1 MSKFQRM
8 KDELGINILS
18 RYESRPT
25 ICSTRMVG
33 NSPAALGQWAR
44 EPRPTITDTLRK
56 CEHALV
62 SCESSDETQEECIM
76 KEKQVT
82 LPVTGMHCTNC
93 SDTVAR
99 ELGKLD
105 GVATADVNYATER
118 ATVAFNPSV
127 LDESV
132 IIERI
137 KDIGYGVATG
147 EIELPITGMHC
158 VNCAAT
164 VEKTLNEMRPGVV
177 SATVNFATEK
187 AQVAYIPGQM
197 TPTDLIAAIKG
208 AGYGVVEADPD
219 QQLADV
225 EQAAREAEIDEQ
237 TRKFW
242 IGVAFSLPLF
252 IFSMARDFALLG
264 AWSHAL
270 WGYWLMFVL
279 ATPVQFYVG
288 WDYYTG
294 GFKALR
300 NGAANMDVL
309 VAMGSSAA
317 FFYSLPVT
325 VALTLGSTALG
336 NHVYFETAAVIITLI
351 KLGKL
356 LEVRAKDQTGAAIKK
371 LMGLQAKTARVVRND
386 AEVDIPIEQ
395 VVVGDVV
402 IVRPGERIPVDGVII
417 EGNSAVDESML
428 TGESIPVDKGKGDSV
443 IGATINKQGRLKFEA
458 HKVGAETALAQIIR
472 LVQEAQGSKA
482 PIQRLADRVA
492 SVFVPAVIAIA
503 AVTLLVWWFVVDAG
517 FTPSMI
523 RMVAVLVIACPCTLG
538 LATPTAIM
546 VGTSRGAEQGILFK
560 DSKALELAHSLKVII
575 LDKTGTIT
583 TGELSVTDV
592 VIAEGNTLSTII
604 KTLGNGIEEKQQ
616 EEAALLWLAAS
627 AERGSE
633 HPIGEAIVR
642 SAQARGLSP
651 VEPSQFEALAGHGVI
666 AQVEGHQIVLGNLK
680 MMSEGEVDL
689 NDLGTEA
696 AKLQAGAKSVIWVA
710 VDGKAAGLIA
720 VADTIKPGSKEAI
733 DQMHRLGLQVVMV
746 TGDNQATAE
755 SIGNALGIDRILA
768 EVLPGDKATEVQ
780 KLQRAMKGESQAIG
794 GVAMVGDGIN
804 DAPALA
810 QADVGI
816 AIGTGTDVAME
827 AADVTLISGDL
838 RSVPQAIALSKATM
852 RVIKQNLF
860 WAFFYNVLLIPVA
873 AGALHPFTFLPMML
887 RALHPVLAALA
898 MAFSSVTVVTNS
910 LRMKR

>member
-1 MSKFQRM
+1 M
-8 KDELGINILS
+8 
-18 RYESRPT
+18 T
-25 ICSTRMVG
+25 
-33 NSPAALGQWAR
+33 
-44 EPRPTITDTLRK
+44 
-56 CEHALV
+56 
-62 SCESSDETQEECIM
+62 
-76 KEKQVT
+76 EKQVI
-82 LPVTGMHCTNC
+82 LPLTGMHCTNC
-93 SDTVAR
+93 SDTIAR
-99 ELGKLD
+99 DLRKLD
-105 GVATADVNYATER
+105 GVAEANVNYATEK
-118 ATVAFNPSV
+118 AAVTFNPSV
-127 LDESV
+127 LDEGV

-137 KDIGYGVATG
+137 KDIGYGVAIG
-147 EIELPITGMHC
+147 EIEFPITGMHC
-158 VNCAAT
+158 VNCAVS
-164 VEKTLNEMRPGVV
+164 VEKALNGLQPGVV
-177 SATVNFATEK
+177 SASVNFATETAK
-187 AQVAYIPGQM
+187 IAYISGQVI
-197 TPTDLIAAIKG
+197 PADFIAAIEG
-208 AGYGVVEADPD
+208 AGYGVVEAESD
-219 QQLADV
+219 QLADA
-225 EQAAREAEIDEQ
+225 EQAAREAEIHDQ

-242 IGVAFSLPLF
+242 TGVVFSLPLF
-252 IFSMARDFALLG
+252 LFSMARDFALLG
-264 AWSHAL
+264 PWSDAL
-270 WGYWLMFVL
+270 WGNWLMFVL

-325 VALTLGSTALG
+325 IALTLGSTALG
-336 NHVYFETAAVIITLI
+336 NHVYFETSAVIITLI

-371 LMGLQAKTARVVRND
+371 LMGLQSKTARVVRNGEEID
-386 AEVDIPIEQ
+386 SPIEQ

-402 IVRPGERIPVDGVII
+402 IVRPGERIPADGIII

-428 TGESIPVDKGKGDSV
+428 TGESMPVDKGEGDSV
-443 IGATINKQGRLKFEA
+443 VGATINKQGRLKFEA

-492 SVFVPAVIAIA
+492 SVFVPVVIAIA
-503 AVTLLVWWFVVDAG
+503 ALTLLVWWFVVDAG
-517 FTPSMI
+517 FTSSMI

-546 VGTSRGAEQGILFK
+546 VGTGKGARQGILFK
-560 DSKALELAHSLKVII
+560 DSEALELAHSLKVVI

-583 TGELSVTDV
+583 TGEPSVTDV
-592 VIAEGNTLSTII
+592 VIAEDNAPSII
-604 KTLGNGIEEKQQ
+604 TKSLANGVEMEEMQKA
-616 EEAALLWLAAS
+616 EATMLWLAAS

-633 HPIGEAIVR
+633 HPIGAAIVR
-642 SAQARGLSP
+642 AARERGLSP

-666 AQVEGHQIVLGNLK
+666 AQVEGHKVTLGNLK
-680 MMSEGEVDL
+680 MMNEQGIDL
-689 NDLGTEA
+689 NGLETEA
-696 AKLQAGAKSVIWVA
+696 EKLQMHAKSAIWVA
-710 VDGKAAGLIA
+710 LDGKVSGLIA

-733 DQMHRLGLQVVMV
+733 AEMHRLGLQVVMV
-746 TGDNQATAE
+746 TGDNRATAE

-768 EVLPGDKATEVQ
+768 EVLPEDKAEEVK
-780 KLQRAMKGESQAIG
+780 KLQLEMNQESQVSG
-794 GVAMVGDGIN
+794 HVAMVGDGIN

-827 AADVTLISGDL
+827 AADVTLMRGDL

-852 RVIKQNLF
+852 RVIRQNLF

-873 AGALHPFTFLPMML
+873 AGVLHPFTFLPMTL
-887 RALHPVLAALA
+887 RALHPVLAAFA
-898 MAFSSVTVVTNS
+898 MAFSSVTVVGNS

>member
-1 MSKFQRM
+1 M
-8 KDELGINILS
+8 
-18 RYESRPT
+18 T
-25 ICSTRMVG
+25 
-33 NSPAALGQWAR
+33 
-44 EPRPTITDTLRK
+44 
-56 CEHALV
+56 
-62 SCESSDETQEECIM
+62 
-76 KEKQVT
+76 EKQVT
-82 LPVTGMHCTNC
+82 LPITGMHCTNC
-93 SDTVAR
+93 SETIAR
-99 ELGKLD
+99 DLRKLD
-105 GVATADVNYATER
+105 GVAAANVNYATEK

-147 EIELPITGMHC
+147 EIELPITGMNC

-164 VEKTLNEMRPGVV
+164 IEKTLNEMQPSVV

-187 AQVAYIPGQM
+187 AQIAYIPGQV

-225 EQAAREAEIDEQ
+225 EQAAREAEIHEQ

-252 IFSMARDFALLG
+252 LFSMARDFALLG
-264 AWSHAL
+264 TWSDAL
-270 WGYWLMFVL
+270 WGNWLMFAL

-294 GFKALR
+294 SFKALR

-336 NHVYFETAAVIITLI
+336 SHVYFETSAVIITLI

-356 LEVRAKDQTGAAIKK
+356 LEVRAKDRTGAAIKK
-371 LMGLQAKTARVVRND
+371 LMGLQAKTARVVRNGE
-386 AEVDIPIEQ
+386 EVDIPIEQ
-395 VVVGDVV
+395 VVVADLV

-417 EGNSAVDESML
+417 EGNSAIDESML
-428 TGESIPVDKGKGDSV
+428 TGESIPVDKGKGDPV

-503 AVTLLVWWFVVDAG
+503 MVTLLVWWFVLDAG

-583 TGELSVTDV
+583 TGEPSVTDV
-592 VIAEGNTLSTII
+592 VIAEGNTPSVIT
-604 KTLGNGIEEKQQ
+604 KALGNGAEMEERQK
-616 EEAALLWLAAS
+616 EEAAILWLAAS

-633 HPIGEAIVR
+633 HPIGEAVVR

-666 AQVEGHQIVLGNLK
+666 AQVEGHQVVLGNLK
-680 MMSEGEVDL
+680 MMNEHNIDL
-689 NDLGTEA
+689 NGLETEA
-696 AKLQAGAKSVIWVA
+696 EKLQAHPKSVIWVA
-710 VDGKAAGLIA
+710 IDGKATGLIA
-720 VADTIKPGSKEAI
+720 VADTIKPSSKEAI
-733 DQMHRLGLQVVMV
+733 AQMHRLGLQVVMV
-746 TGDNQATAE
+746 TGDNRATAE

-768 EVLPGDKATEVQ
+768 EILPEDKAAEVK
-780 KLQRAMKGESQAIG
+780 KLQLEMNQKSQAIG

-838 RSVPQAIALSKATM
+838 RSVPQAIALSKTTM
-852 RVIKQNLF
+852 RVIRQNLF

-873 AGALHPFTFLPMML
+873 AGVLHPFTFLPMML
-887 RALHPVLAALA
+887 RTLHPVLAALA

>member
-1 MSKFQRM
+1 M
-8 KDELGINILS
+8 
-18 RYESRPT
+18 T
-25 ICSTRMVG
+25 
-33 NSPAALGQWAR
+33 
-44 EPRPTITDTLRK
+44 
-56 CEHALV
+56 
-62 SCESSDETQEECIM
+62 
-76 KEKQVT
+76 EKQVT
-82 LPVTGMHCTNC
+82 LPITGMHCTNC

-99 ELGKLD
+99 ELRKLD
-105 GVATADVNYATER
+105 GVAAANVNYATEK

-127 LDESV
+127 LDESL

-147 EIELPITGMHC
+147 EIELPITGMNC
-158 VNCAAT
+158 VNCAAS
-164 VEKTLNEMRPGVV
+164 VEKALNEMRPSAV

-187 AQVAYIPGQM
+187 AQIAYIPGQV
-197 TPTDLIAAIKG
+197 TPADLIAAIKG

-225 EQAAREAEIDEQ
+225 EQAARKTEIHEQ

-242 IGVAFSLPLF
+242 IGIAFSLPLF
-252 IFSMARDFALLG
+252 LFSMARDFALLG
-264 AWSHAL
+264 TWSDAL
-270 WGYWLMFVL
+270 WGNWLMFAL

-336 NHVYFETAAVIITLI
+336 SHVYFETSAVIITLI

-371 LMGLQAKTARVVRND
+371 LMGLQAKTARLVRNG
-386 AEVDIPIEQ
+386 EEIDIPIEQ

-402 IVRPGERIPVDGVII
+402 IVRPGERIPVDGIII
-417 EGNSAVDESML
+417 EGNSAIDESMI
-428 TGESIPVDKGKGDSV
+428 TGESIPVDKGEGDPV

-472 LVQEAQGSKA
+472 LVQQAQGSKA

-503 AVTLLVWWFVVDAG
+503 TLTLLVWWFVVDVG

-583 TGELSVTDV
+583 TGEPSVTDV
-592 VIAEGNTLSTII
+592 VITEGDTLSVIT
-604 KTLGNGIEEKQQ
+604 KALGNGVEMEEGQQ

-633 HPIGEAIVR
+633 HPIGEAIVQ
-642 SAQARGLSP
+642 SAQARGLST
-651 VEPSQFEALAGHGVI
+651 VEPSRFEALAGHGVL
-666 AQVEGHQIVLGNLK
+666 AQVEGHQVVLGNLK
-680 MMSEGEVDL
+680 MMNEQNINL
-689 NDLGTEA
+689 NNLGIEA

-733 DQMHRLGLQVVMV
+733 DKMHRLGLQVVMV
-746 TGDNQATAE
+746 TGDNRATAE
-755 SIGNALGIDRILA
+755 SIGDALGIDRILA
-768 EVLPGDKATEVQ
+768 EVLPGAKAAEVEN
-780 KLQRAMKGESQAIG
+780 LQREMEGESQAIG
-794 GVAMVGDGIN
+794 GVGMVGDGIN

-873 AGALHPFTFLPMML
+873 AGVLQPFTFLPMIL

-898 MAFSSVTVVTNS
+898 MAFSSVTVVANS

>member
-1 MSKFQRM
+1 M
-8 KDELGINILS
+8 
-18 RYESRPT
+18 T
-25 ICSTRMVG
+25 
-33 NSPAALGQWAR
+33 
-44 EPRPTITDTLRK
+44 
-56 CEHALV
+56 
-62 SCESSDETQEECIM
+62 
-76 KEKQVT
+76 EKQVT
-82 LPVTGMHCTNC
+82 LPITGMHCTNC

-99 ELGKLD
+99 ELGKLE
-105 GVATADVNYATER
+105 GVAAANVNYATEK
-118 ATVAFNPSV
+118 ATVTFNPSV
-127 LDESV
+127 LSESI

-164 VEKTLNEMRPGVV
+164 VEKALNEMGPSVV

-187 AQVAYIPGQM
+187 AQIAYIPGQV

-225 EQAAREAEIDEQ
+225 EQAARKTEIHEQ

-242 IGVAFSLPLF
+242 IGIAFSLPLF
-252 IFSMARDFALLG
+252 LFSMARDFALLG
-264 AWSHAL
+264 TWSDAL
-270 WGYWLMFVL
+270 WGNWLMFAL

-336 NHVYFETAAVIITLI
+336 SHVYFETSAVIITLI

-371 LMGLQAKTARVVRND
+371 LMGLQAKTARVVRNG
-386 AEVDIPIEQ
+386 EEIDIPIEQ

-428 TGESIPVDKGKGDSV
+428 TGESIPVDKEEGDPI

-503 AVTLLVWWFVVDAG
+503 AVTLLVWWFVVDVG

-583 TGELSVTDV
+583 TGKPSVTDV
-592 VIAEGNTLSTII
+592 VSAEGDTLSVITEA
-604 KTLGNGIEEKQQ
+604 LGNGVELEEKQQ
-616 EEAALLWLAAS
+616 EEAALLWLAGS

-633 HPIGEAIVR
+633 HPIGDAIVGA
-642 SAQARGLSP
+642 AQARGLP
-651 VEPSQFEALAGHGVI
+651 LVEPSRFEALAGHGVL
-666 AQVEGHQIVLGNLK
+666 AQVEGHQVALGNLK
-680 MMSEGEVDL
+680 MMNEQNVDL
-689 NDLGTEA
+689 NGLRTEA
-696 AKLQAGAKSVIWVA
+696 EKLQAHPKSVIWVA
-710 VDGKAAGLIA
+710 IDGKAAGLIA

-733 DQMHRLGLQVVMV
+733 AQMHRLGLQVVMV

-755 SIGNALGIDRILA
+755 SIGNVLGIDRILA
-768 EVLPGDKATEVQ
+768 EILPEDKAAEVK
-780 KLQRAMKGESQAIG
+780 KLQQEMERRSEAIG
-794 GVAMVGDGIN
+794 CVAMVGDGIN

-827 AADVTLISGDL
+827 AADVTLIRGDL
-838 RSVPQAIALSKATM
+838 RSVPEAIALSKATM
-852 RVIKQNLF
+852 HVIKQNLF

-873 AGALHPFTFLPMML
+873 AGVLHPFTFLPMML

-898 MAFSSVTVVTNS
+898 MAFSSVTVVANS

>member
-1 MSKFQRM
+1 MRRRLKRH
-8 KDELGINILS
+8 L
-18 RYESRPT
+18 T
-25 ICSTRMVG
+25 
-33 NSPAALGQWAR
+33 
-44 EPRPTITDTLRK
+44 K
-56 CEHALV
+56 C
-62 SCESSDETQEECIM
+62 D
-76 KEKQVT
+76 
-82 LPVTGMHCTNC
+82 
-93 SDTVAR
+93 
-99 ELGKLD
+99 
-105 GVATADVNYATER
+105 
-118 ATVAFNPSV
+118 PS
-127 LDESV
+127 
-132 IIERI
+132 
-137 KDIGYGVATG
+137 
-147 EIELPITGMHC
+147 
-158 VNCAAT
+158 
-164 VEKTLNEMRPGVV
+164 VV
-177 SATVNFATEK
+177 SAVVNFATEK
-187 AQVAYIPGQM
+187 AKIAYIPGQV
-197 TPTDLIAAIKG
+197 TPTDLIAAIEG

-219 QQLADV
+219 QLADAG
-225 EQAAREAEIDEQ
+225 QATRETEIHDQ

-242 IGVAFSLPLF
+242 TGVAFSLPLF
-252 IFSMARDFALLG
+252 LFSMARDFALLG
-264 AWSHAL
+264 TWSDAL
-270 WGYWLMFVL
+270 WGNWLMFAL

-325 VALTLGSTALG
+325 VALTMGSTALG
-336 NHVYFETAAVIITLI
+336 SHAYFETSAVIITLI

-371 LMGLQAKTARVVRND
+371 LMGLRAKTARVVRNG
-386 AEVDIPIEQ
+386 EEIDIPIEQ
-395 VVVGDVV
+395 VVVGDAV
-402 IVRPGERIPVDGVII
+402 IVRPGERIPVDGIII

-428 TGESIPVDKGKGDSV
+428 TGESVPVDKGKGDAV

-458 HKVGAETALAQIIR
+458 SKVGAGTALAQIIR
-472 LVQEAQGSKA
+472 LVEEAQGSKA

-492 SVFVPAVIAIA
+492 GIFVPSVIAIA
-503 AVTLLVWWFVVDAG
+503 TFTLLVWWFVMDAG

-560 DSKALELAHSLKVII
+560 DSEALELAHSLKVVI

-583 TGELSVTDV
+583 TGEPSVTDV
-592 VIAEGNTLSTII
+592 VIAEGDAPSVII
-604 KTLGNGIEEKQQ
+604 KALGDRKEILDSQSGTGGRREERQK
-616 EEAALLWLAAS
+616 EEAAILWLAAS

-642 SAQARGLSP
+642 AAQARGLSLA
-651 VEPSQFEALAGHGVI
+651 EPSQFEALAGHGVI
-666 AQVEGHQIVLGNLK
+666 AQVEGYQVALGNLK
-680 MMSEGEVDL
+680 MMNEQHIDL
-689 NDLGTEA
+689 NSLEIETE
-696 AKLQAGAKSVIWVA
+696 KLQAHPKTVIWIA

-733 DQMHRLGLQVVMV
+733 AQMQRLGLHVVML
-746 TGDNQATAE
+746 TGDNRATAE

-768 EVLPGDKATEVQ
+768 EILPGDKAAEVK
-780 KLQRAMKGESQAIG
+780 KLQLEMKGESQAIG
-794 GVAMVGDGIN
+794 CVAMVGDGIN

-827 AADVTLISGDL
+827 AADVTLIRGDL

-852 RVIKQNLF
+852 RVIRQNLF

-873 AGALHPFTFLPMML
+873 AGVLHPLTFLPMML
-887 RALHPVLAALA
+887 RALHPVLAAFA
-898 MAFSSVTVVTNS
+898 MAFSSVTVVANS

>member
-1 MSKFQRM
+1 M
-8 KDELGINILS
+8 
-18 RYESRPT
+18 T
-25 ICSTRMVG
+25 
-33 NSPAALGQWAR
+33 
-44 EPRPTITDTLRK
+44 
-56 CEHALV
+56 
-62 SCESSDETQEECIM
+62 
-76 KEKQVT
+76 EKQVT
-82 LPVTGMHCTNC
+82 LPITGMHCTNC
-93 SDTVAR
+93 SDTIAR
-99 ELGKLD
+99 DLRKLD
-105 GVATADVNYATER
+105 GVAEANVNYATEK
-118 ATVAFNPSV
+118 AAVTFNPSV
-127 LDESV
+127 LDEGV

-137 KDIGYGVATG
+137 KNIGYGVAIG
-147 EIELPITGMHC
+147 EIEFPITGMHC
-158 VNCAAT
+158 VNCAAS
-164 VEKTLNEMRPGVV
+164 VEKALNGLQPGVV
-177 SATVNFATEK
+177 SASVNFATETAK
-187 AQVAYIPGQM
+187 IAYISGQVI
-197 TPTDLIAAIKG
+197 PADFIAAIEG
-208 AGYGVVEADPD
+208 AGYGVVEAESD
-219 QQLADV
+219 QLADA
-225 EQAAREAEIDEQ
+225 EQAAREAEIHDQ

-242 IGVAFSLPLF
+242 TGVVFSLPLF
-252 IFSMARDFALLG
+252 LFSMARDFALLG
-264 AWSHAL
+264 PWSDAL
-270 WGYWLMFVL
+270 WGNWLMLVL

-325 VALTLGSTALG
+325 IALTLGSTALG
-336 NHVYFETAAVIITLI
+336 NHVYFETSAVIITLI

-371 LMGLQAKTARVVRND
+371 LMGLQAKTARVVRNG
-386 AEVDIPIEQ
+386 AEIDTPIEQ

-417 EGNSAVDESML
+417 EGNSTVDESML
-428 TGESIPVDKGKGDSV
+428 TGESMPVDKGEGDSV
-443 IGATINKQGRLKFEA
+443 VGATINKQGRLKFEA

-492 SVFVPAVIAIA
+492 SVFVPVVIAIA
-503 AVTLLVWWFVVDAG
+503 ALTLLVWWFVVDAG
-517 FTPSMI
+517 FTLSMI

-546 VGTSRGAEQGILFK
+546 VGTGKGARQGILFK
-560 DSKALELAHSLKVII
+560 DSEALELAHSLKVVI

-583 TGELSVTDV
+583 TGEPSVTDV
-592 VIAEGNTLSTII
+592 VIAEDNAPSVITKSLA
-604 KTLGNGIEEKQQ
+604 NGVEMEEMQKA
-616 EEAALLWLAAS
+616 EATMLWLAAS

-642 SAQARGLSP
+642 AAQERGLSP

-666 AQVEGHQIVLGNLK
+666 AEVEGHKVTLGNLK
-680 MMSEGEVDL
+680 MMNEQGIDL
-689 NDLGTEA
+689 NGLEIEA
-696 AKLQAGAKSVIWVA
+696 EKLQTHAKSAIWVA
-710 VDGKAAGLIA
+710 LDGKASGLIA

-733 DQMHRLGLQVVMV
+733 AEMHRLGLQVVMV
-746 TGDNQATAE
+746 TGDNRAAAE

-768 EVLPGDKATEVQ
+768 EVLPEDKAEEVK
-780 KLQRAMKGESQAIG
+780 KLQLEMNQESQVSG
-794 GVAMVGDGIN
+794 HVAMVGDGIN

-827 AADVTLISGDL
+827 AADVTLMRGDL

-852 RVIKQNLF
+852 CVIRQNLF

-873 AGALHPFTFLPMML
+873 AGVLHPFIFLPMML
-887 RALHPVLAALA
+887 RALHPVLAAFA
-898 MAFSSVTVVTNS
+898 MAFSSVTVVGNS

>member
-1 MSKFQRM
+1 M
-8 KDELGINILS
+8 
-18 RYESRPT
+18 T
-25 ICSTRMVG
+25 
-33 NSPAALGQWAR
+33 
-44 EPRPTITDTLRK
+44 
-56 CEHALV
+56 
-62 SCESSDETQEECIM
+62 
-76 KEKQVT
+76 EKQVT
-82 LPVTGMHCTNC
+82 LPITGMHCTNC
-93 SDTVAR
+93 SDTIAR
-99 ELGKLD
+99 DLGKLE
-105 GVATADVNYATER
+105 GVSAANVNYATER
-118 ATVAFNPSV
+118 ATVAFNPSL

-137 KDIGYGVATG
+137 KDSGYGVATG

-164 VEKTLNEMRPGVV
+164 VEQALTKVQPGVV

-187 AQVAYIPGQM
+187 AQITYIPGQV
-197 TPTDLIAAIKG
+197 TPTDFIAAVKG
-208 AGYGVVEADPD
+208 AGYGVVEVDPD

-225 EQAAREAEIDEQ
+225 EQATREAEIHEQ

-252 IFSMARDFALLG
+252 LFSMARDFALLG
-264 AWSHAL
+264 TWSDAL
-270 WGYWLMFVL
+270 WGNWLMFVL

-317 FFYSLPVT
+317 FFYSVPVT
-325 VALTLGSTALG
+325 AALTLGSTALG
-336 NHVYFETAAVIITLI
+336 SHVYFETAAVIITLI

-371 LMGLQAKTARVVRND
+371 LMGLQAKAARVVRNG
-386 AEVDIPIEQ
+386 EEIDIPIEQ

-417 EGNSAVDESML
+417 EGNSTVDESML
-428 TGESIPVDKGKGDSV
+428 TGESIPVDKGEGDPL

-492 SVFVPAVIAIA
+492 SVFVPVVIAIA
-503 AVTLLVWWFVVDAG
+503 TVTLLVWWFVLDVG

-560 DSKALELAHSLKVII
+560 DSKALELAHSLKVVI

-583 TGELSVTDV
+583 TGKPSVTDV
-592 VIAEGNTLSTII
+592 IIAAGDTPSII
-604 KTLGNGIEEKQQ
+604 TKALGNGGEIEERQK
-616 EEAALLWLAAS
+616 EEAAILWLAAS

-651 VEPSQFEALAGHGVI
+651 VEPSRFEALAGHGVI
-666 AQVEGHQIVLGNLK
+666 AQVKGHQVVLGNLQ
-680 MMSEGEVDL
+680 MMNEQSVNL
-689 NDLGTEA
+689 NGLEIEA
-696 AKLQAGAKSVIWVA
+696 EKLQAQAKTAIWVA

-720 VADTIKPGSKEAI
+720 VADTIKPGSEEAI
-733 DQMHRLGLQVVMV
+733 AEMHRLGLRVVMV
-746 TGDNQATAE
+746 TGDNRTTAE
-755 SIGNALGIDRILA
+755 SIGHALGIDQILA
-768 EVLPGDKATEVQ
+768 EVLPGDKAEEVK
-780 KLQRAMKGESQAIG
+780 KLQGEMEGKSQAVG

-873 AGALHPFTFLPMML
+873 AGVLHPFTFLPMML
-887 RALHPVLAALA
+887 RALHPVLAAFA
-898 MAFSSVTVVTNS
+898 MAFSSVTVVGNS

>member
-1 MSKFQRM
+1 M
-8 KDELGINILS
+8 
-18 RYESRPT
+18 T
-25 ICSTRMVG
+25 
-33 NSPAALGQWAR
+33 
-44 EPRPTITDTLRK
+44 
-56 CEHALV
+56 
-62 SCESSDETQEECIM
+62 
-76 KEKQVT
+76 EKQVT
-82 LPVTGMHCTNC
+82 LPITGMHCTNC
-93 SDTVAR
+93 SETIAR
-99 ELGKLD
+99 DLRKLD
-105 GVATADVNYATER
+105 GVGTANVNYSTEK
-118 ATVAFNPSV
+118 ATVTFNPSV
-127 LDESV
+127 LDEST

-147 EIELPITGMHC
+147 EIELPITGMNC

-164 VEKTLNEMRPGVV
+164 IEKTLNEMRPSVV

-187 AQVAYIPGQM
+187 AKIAYIPGQV

-225 EQAAREAEIDEQ
+225 EQAARETEIHEQ

-252 IFSMARDFALLG
+252 LFSMARDFALLG
-264 AWSHAL
+264 TWSDAL
-270 WGYWLMFVL
+270 WGNWLMFAL

-294 GFKALR
+294 SFKALR

-336 NHVYFETAAVIITLI
+336 SHVYFETSAVIITLI

-371 LMGLQAKTARVVRND
+371 LMGLQAKTARVVRNGE
-386 AEVDIPIEQ
+386 EVDIPIEQ
-395 VVVGDVV
+395 VVVGDVA
-402 IVRPGERIPVDGVII
+402 IVRPGERIPVDGIII
-417 EGNSAVDESML
+417 EGNSAIDESML
-428 TGESIPVDKGKGDSV
+428 TGESIPVDKGQGDPV

-503 AVTLLVWWFVVDAG
+503 MVTLLVWWFVLDAG

-583 TGELSVTDV
+583 AGEPSVTDV
-592 VIAEGNTLSTII
+592 VIAEGNTPSVIT
-604 KTLGNGIEEKQQ
+604 KTLGNGAEMEERQK
-616 EEAALLWLAAS
+616 EEAAILWLAAS

-633 HPIGEAIVR
+633 HPIGEAVVR
-642 SAQARGLSP
+642 AAQARGLSP

-666 AQVEGHQIVLGNLK
+666 AQVEGHQVVLGNLK
-680 MMSEGEVDL
+680 MMNEHNIDL
-689 NDLGTEA
+689 NGLETEA
-696 AKLQAGAKSVIWVA
+696 EKLQAHPKSVIWVA
-710 VDGKAAGLIA
+710 IDGKAPGLIA

-733 DQMHRLGLQVVMV
+733 AQMHRLGLQVVMV
-746 TGDNQATAE
+746 TGDNRATAE

-768 EVLPGDKATEVQ
+768 EILPEDKVAEVK
-780 KLQRAMKGESQAIG
+780 KLQLEMNQKSQAIG

-852 RVIKQNLF
+852 RVIRQNLF

-873 AGALHPFTFLPMML
+873 AGVLHPFTFLPMML
-887 RALHPVLAALA
+887 RALHPALAALA
-898 MAFSSVTVVTNS
+898 MAFSSVTVVVNS
-910 LRMKR
+910 LRMRR

>member
-1 MSKFQRM
+1 M
-8 KDELGINILS
+8 
-18 RYESRPT
+18 T
-25 ICSTRMVG
+25 
-33 NSPAALGQWAR
+33 
-44 EPRPTITDTLRK
+44 
-56 CEHALV
+56 
-62 SCESSDETQEECIM
+62 
-76 KEKQVT
+76 EKQIT
-82 LPVTGMHCTNC
+82 LPITGMHCTNC

-105 GVATADVNYATER
+105 GVAGANVNYATEK
-118 ATVAFNPSV
+118 ATVTFNPSV
-127 LDESV
+127 LSESN

-164 VEKTLNEMRPGVV
+164 VEKALNEMGPSVV

-187 AQVAYIPGQM
+187 AKIAYIPGQV
-197 TPTDLIAAIKG
+197 TPTDLIAAIEE
-208 AGYGVVEADPD
+208 AGYGVVEAAPD

-264 AWSHAL
+264 TWSHAL
-270 WGYWLMFVL
+270 WGNWLMFAL

-317 FFYSLPVT
+317 FFYSVPVT
-325 VALTLGSTALG
+325 VALTLGSTTLG
-336 NHVYFETAAVIITLI
+336 SHAYFETAAVIITLI

-371 LMGLQAKTARVVRND
+371 LMGLQAKTARVVRD
-386 AEVDIPIEQ
+386 GEEIDIPIEQ
-395 VVVGDVV
+395 VVVGDAV
-402 IVRPGERIPVDGVII
+402 IVRPGERIPVDGIII

-428 TGESIPVDKGKGDSV
+428 TGESIPVDKGKGDPV

-503 AVTLLVWWFVVDAG
+503 AVTLLVWWFVVAAG

-523 RMVAVLVIACPCTLG
+523 RMVAVLVIACPCSLG

-583 TGELSVTDV
+583 TGEPSVTDV
-592 VIAEGNTLSTII
+592 VVAEGDTLNIIAEALE
-604 KTLGNGIEEKQQ
+604 NGIELEEKQQ
-616 EEAALLWLAAS
+616 EEAAILWLAAS

-666 AQVEGHQIVLGNLK
+666 AQVEEHQVVLGNLK
-680 MMSEGEVDL
+680 MMNEQHVDL
-689 NDLGTEA
+689 SDLGAEA
-696 AKLQAGAKSVIWVA
+696 TKLQAGAKSVIWVA

-746 TGDNQATAE
+746 TGDNRATAQ
-755 SIGNALGIDRILA
+755 SIGNTLGIDRILA
-768 EVLPGDKATEVQ
+768 EILPEDKAAEVK
-780 KLQRAMKGESQAIG
+780 KLQREMKGESQAIG

-810 QADVGI
+810 QSDVGI

-873 AGALHPFTFLPMML
+873 AGVLHPFTFLPMML

>member
-1 MSKFQRM
+1 M
-8 KDELGINILS
+8 
-18 RYESRPT
+18 T
-25 ICSTRMVG
+25 
-33 NSPAALGQWAR
+33 
-44 EPRPTITDTLRK
+44 
-56 CEHALV
+56 
-62 SCESSDETQEECIM
+62 
-76 KEKQVT
+76 EKQVT
-82 LPVTGMHCTNC
+82 LPITGMHCTNC

-118 ATVAFNPSV
+118 ATVIFNPSV
-127 LDESV
+127 LNENG

-137 KDIGYGVATG
+137 QDIGYGVATG
-147 EIELPITGMHC
+147 EIELPITGMNC
-158 VNCAAT
+158 VNCAAS
-164 VEKTLNEMRPGVV
+164 VEKALNEMRPSVV
-177 SATVNFATEK
+177 SASVNFATEK
-187 AQVAYIPGQM
+187 AKIAYIPGQV

-208 AGYGVVEADPD
+208 AGYGVVEANPD

-225 EQAAREAEIDEQ
+225 EQAARKAEIHEQ

-252 IFSMARDFALLG
+252 LFSMARDFALLG
-264 AWSHAL
+264 TWSHAL
-270 WGYWLMFVL
+270 WGNWLMFAL

-336 NHVYFETAAVIITLI
+336 SHVYFETAAVIITLI

-371 LMGLQAKTARVVRND
+371 LMGLQAKTARVVRNG
-386 AEVDIPIEQ
+386 EEIDIPIEQ

-402 IVRPGERIPVDGVII
+402 IVRPGERIPVDGIII
-417 EGNSAVDESML
+417 EGNSAIDESML
-428 TGESIPVDKGKGDSV
+428 TGESIPVDKGEGDPV

-503 AVTLLVWWFVVDAG
+503 AVTLLVWWFGMDAG

-583 TGELSVTDV
+583 TGEPSVTDV
-592 VIAEGNTLSTII
+592 VVAEGDTLSVITRA
-604 KTLGNGIEEKQQ
+604 LGNGVKIGERQQ
-616 EEAALLWLAAS
+616 EEAAILWLAAS

-642 SAQARGLSP
+642 SAQARGLSL
-651 VEPSQFEALAGHGVI
+651 VEPSQFEALAGHGVL
-666 AQVEGHQIVLGNLK
+666 AQVEGHQVVLGNLK
-680 MMSEGEVDL
+680 MMGEQDVDL
-689 NDLGTEA
+689 NDLGAEA

-710 VDGKAAGLIA
+710 LDGKAAGLIA

-733 DQMHRLGLQVVMV
+733 DKMHRLGLQVVMV
-746 TGDNQATAE
+746 TGDNRATAE
-755 SIGNALGIDRILA
+755 SIGDTLGIDRILA
-768 EVLPGDKATEVQ
+768 EILPEDKAAEVE
-780 KLQRAMKGESQAIG
+780 KLQLEMKGESQAIG

-873 AGALHPFTFLPMML
+873 AGVLHPFTFLPMML

>member
-1 MSKFQRM
+1 M
-8 KDELGINILS
+8 I
-18 RYESRPT
+18 
-25 ICSTRMVG
+25 
-33 NSPAALGQWAR
+33 
-44 EPRPTITDTLRK
+44 
-56 CEHALV
+56 
-62 SCESSDETQEECIM
+62 
-76 KEKQVT
+76 EKQVT
-82 LPVTGMHCTNC
+82 LPITGMHCTNC

-105 GVATADVNYATER
+105 GVATANVNYATEK
-118 ATVAFNPSV
+118 ATIAFNPFILS
-127 LDESV
+127 ENT

-137 KDIGYGVATG
+137 KDIGYGVATS

-158 VNCAAT
+158 VNCAAS
-164 VEKTLNEMRPGVV
+164 VEKALNRLQPSVL

-187 AQVAYIPGQM
+187 AKIAYIPGHVAR
-197 TPTDLIAAIKG
+197 TDLIAAIEG
-208 AGYGVVEADPD
+208 AGYNVVEADPD

-225 EQAAREAEIDEQ
+225 EQAARETEIHEQ

-252 IFSMARDFALLG
+252 LFSMARDFVLLG
-264 AWSHAL
+264 SWSDAL
-270 WGYWLMFVL
+270 WGNWLMFVL

-336 NHVYFETAAVIITLI
+336 SHVYFETSAIIITLI

-356 LEVRAKDQTGAAIKK
+356 LEVHAKDQTGAAIKK
-371 LMGLQAKTARVVRND
+371 LMGLQAKTARVVRNG
-386 AEVDIPIEQ
+386 EEIDIPIEQ
-395 VVVGDVV
+395 VAVGDVV
-402 IVRPGERIPVDGVII
+402 IVRPGERIPVDGIII
-417 EGNSAVDESML
+417 EGNSTVDESML
-428 TGESIPVDKGKGDSV
+428 TGESIPVDKGKGDPV

-492 SVFVPAVIAIA
+492 SVFVPIVIAIA
-503 AVTLLVWWFVVDAG
+503 AVTLLVWWFVVDLG

-546 VGTSRGAEQGILFK
+546 VGTSKGAEQGILFK
-560 DSKALELAHSLKVII
+560 DSKALELAHSLRVVI

-583 TGELSVTDV
+583 TGEPSVTDV
-592 VIAEGNTLSTII
+592 VIAEGDTPSVIT
-604 KTLGNGIEEKQQ
+604 KALGDGIEV
-616 EEAALLWLAAS
+616 EEGKKEEVALLWLAAS

-651 VEPSQFEALAGHGVI
+651 VEPSQFEALAGHGVL
-666 AQVEGHQIVLGNLK
+666 AQVEGHQVALGNLK
-680 MMSEGEVDL
+680 MMSERKVDL
-689 NDLGTEA
+689 NSLEIEA
-696 AKLQAGAKSVIWVA
+696 EKLQTQAKSAIWIA

-733 DQMHRLGLQVVMV
+733 DQMHHLGLQVVMV
-746 TGDNQATAE
+746 TGDNRTTAE
-755 SIGNALGIDRILA
+755 NIGNALGIDQILA
-768 EVLPGDKATEVQ
+768 EILPGDKAAEVK
-780 KLQRAMKGESQAIG
+780 KLQLEMDQNPQASRH
-794 GVAMVGDGIN
+794 VAMVGDGIN

-838 RSVPQAIALSKATM
+838 RSVPQAIDLSRATM

-873 AGALHPFTFLPMML
+873 AGVLHPFTFLPMML

-898 MAFSSVTVVTNS
+898 MAFSSVTVVGNS

>member
-1 MSKFQRM
+1 M
-8 KDELGINILS
+8 
-18 RYESRPT
+18 T
-25 ICSTRMVG
+25 
-33 NSPAALGQWAR
+33 
-44 EPRPTITDTLRK
+44 
-56 CEHALV
+56 
-62 SCESSDETQEECIM
+62 
-76 KEKQVT
+76 EKQVT
-82 LPVTGMHCTNC
+82 LPITGMHCRNC
-93 SDTVAR
+93 SETVAR
-99 ELGKLD
+99 GLRKLD
-105 GVATADVNYATER
+105 GVEAADVNYATER

-127 LDESV
+127 LDEIG

-137 KDIGYGVATG
+137 QDIGYGVATG

-164 VEKTLNEMRPGVV
+164 VEKTLNEMRPSVV

-187 AQVAYIPGQM
+187 AKVAYIPGQV

-225 EQAAREAEIDEQ
+225 EQAAREAEIHEQ

-242 IGVAFSLPLF
+242 TGVAFSLPLF

-264 AWSHAL
+264 AWSEAL
-270 WGYWLMFVL
+270 WGYWLMFAL

-317 FFYSLPVT
+317 FFYSMPVT

-336 NHVYFETAAVIITLI
+336 HHVYFETSAVIITLI

-371 LMGLQAKTARVVRND
+371 LMGLQAKTARVVRNGED
-386 AEVDIPIEQ
+386 IDIPIAQ

-417 EGNSAVDESML
+417 EGNSAIDESML
-428 TGESIPVDKGKGDSV
+428 TGESIPVDKGKGDPV

-492 SVFVPAVIAIA
+492 SIFVPVVIAIA
-503 AVTLLVWWFVVDAG
+503 AVTLLVWWFGVDAG

-583 TGELSVTDV
+583 TGEPSVTEV
-592 VIAEGNTLSTII
+592 VIAEGDTPSVITEA
-604 KTLGNGIEEKQQ
+604 LGNRVEMEEGQK

-651 VEPSQFEALAGHGVI
+651 VEPSQFEALAGHGVF
-666 AQVEGHQIVLGNLK
+666 AQVEGHQVVLGNLK
-680 MMSEGEVDL
+680 MMNEGDVDL
-689 NDLGTEA
+689 NGLGAEA

-746 TGDNQATAE
+746 TGDNRATAE
-755 SIGNALGIDRILA
+755 SISNTLGIDRILA
-768 EVLPGDKATEVQ
+768 EILPEDKAAEVK
-780 KLQRAMKGESQAIG
+780 KLQLEMKEESQAVG

-887 RALHPVLAALA
+887 RALHPVLAAFA

>member
-1 MSKFQRM
+1 M
-8 KDELGINILS
+8 
-18 RYESRPT
+18 T
-25 ICSTRMVG
+25 
-33 NSPAALGQWAR
+33 
-44 EPRPTITDTLRK
+44 
-56 CEHALV
+56 
-62 SCESSDETQEECIM
+62 
-76 KEKQVT
+76 EKQVI
-82 LPVTGMHCTNC
+82 LPITGMHCTNC

-105 GVATADVNYATER
+105 GVATANVNYATEK
-118 ATVAFNPSV
+118 ATVTFNPSI
-127 LDESV
+127 LDEGDIV
-132 IIERI
+132 ERV
-137 KDIGYGVATG
+137 KGIGYGVATG
-147 EIELPITGMHC
+147 EIELPITGMNC
-158 VNCAAT
+158 VNCAAS
-164 VEKTLNEMRPGVV
+164 VEKALNKLQPGVV

-187 AQVAYIPGQM
+187 ARIAYLPGQIAR
-197 TPTDLIAAIKG
+197 TDLVTAIEG
-208 AGYGVVEADPD
+208 AGYGVVEAESD
-219 QQLADV
+219 QLVDA
-225 EQAAREAEIDEQ
+225 EQAARKIEVHEQ

-242 IGVAFSLPLF
+242 TGVAFSLPLF
-252 IFSMARDFALLG
+252 LFSMARDFALLG
-264 AWSHAL
+264 TWSDAL
-270 WGYWLMFVL
+270 WGNWLMFAL

-317 FFYSLPVT
+317 FFYSVPVT
-325 VALTLGSTALG
+325 IALTSGSTALG
-336 NHVYFETAAVIITLI
+336 SHVYFETSAVIITLI

-356 LEVRAKDQTGAAIKK
+356 LEVRAKDQTGTAIKK
-371 LMGLQAKTARVVRND
+371 LMGLRAKTARVVRNG
-386 AEVDIPIEQ
+386 EELDIPIEQ

-417 EGNSAVDESML
+417 EGNSTVDESML
-428 TGESIPVDKGKGDSV
+428 TGESIPVDKGEGDPV

-458 HKVGAETALAQIIR
+458 RKVGAETALAQIIR

-546 VGTSRGAEQGILFK
+546 VGTGKGARQGILFK
-560 DSKALELAHSLKVII
+560 DSEALELAHSLKVVV

-583 TGELSVTDV
+583 MGEPSVTDI
-592 VIAEGNTLSTII
+592 VIAEGAAPNVITQA
-604 KTLGNGIEEKQQ
+604 LGDQGEMEERQE

-642 SAQARGLSP
+642 AAQGRGLSP
-651 VEPSQFEALAGHGVI
+651 VEPSRFEALAGHGVI
-666 AQVEGHQIVLGNLK
+666 AQVEGHQVVLGNLK
-680 MMSEGEVDL
+680 MMNDWRIDL
-689 NDLGTEA
+689 NGLGTEA
-696 AKLQAGAKSVIWVA
+696 EKLQMGAKSVIWVA
-710 VDGKAAGLIA
+710 VDDKAAGLIA
-720 VADTIKPGSKEAI
+720 VADTIKPSSKEAI
-733 DQMHRLGLQVVMV
+733 AEMHRLGLQVVMV
-746 TGDNQATAE
+746 TGDNRATAE

-768 EVLPGDKATEVQ
+768 EILPEDKAAEVK
-780 KLQRAMKGESQAIG
+780 KLQMEMKQESQLNG
-794 GVAMVGDGIN
+794 HVAMVGDGIN

-827 AADVTLISGDL
+827 AADVTLMRGDL

-873 AGALHPFTFLPMML
+873 AGVLHPFTFLPMML
-887 RALHPVLAALA
+887 RALHPVLAAFA
-898 MAFSSVTVVTNS
+898 MAFSSVTVVGNS

>member
-1 MSKFQRM
+1 M
-8 KDELGINILS
+8 
-18 RYESRPT
+18 T
-25 ICSTRMVG
+25 
-33 NSPAALGQWAR
+33 
-44 EPRPTITDTLRK
+44 
-56 CEHALV
+56 
-62 SCESSDETQEECIM
+62 
-76 KEKQVT
+76 EKQVT
-82 LPVTGMHCTNC
+82 LPITGMHCTNC
-93 SDTVAR
+93 SETIAR
-99 ELGKLD
+99 DLRKLD
-105 GVATADVNYATER
+105 GVGAANVNYATEK
-118 ATVAFNPSV
+118 ATVTFNPSV

-132 IIERI
+132 IVERI

-147 EIELPITGMHC
+147 EIELPITGMNC

-164 VEKTLNEMRPGVV
+164 IEKTLNEMRPSVV

-187 AQVAYIPGQM
+187 AKIAYIPGQV

-208 AGYGVVEADPD
+208 AGYGVVEADSD

-225 EQAAREAEIDEQ
+225 EQAAREAEIHEQ

-252 IFSMARDFALLG
+252 LFSMARDFALLG
-264 AWSHAL
+264 TWSDAL
-270 WGYWLMFVL
+270 WGNWLMFAL

-336 NHVYFETAAVIITLI
+336 SHVYFETSAVIITLI

-356 LEVRAKDQTGAAIKK
+356 LEVRAKDRTGAAIKK
-371 LMGLQAKTARVVRND
+371 LMGLQAKTARVVRNGE
-386 AEVDIPIEQ
+386 EVDIPIEQ
-395 VVVGDVV
+395 VVVGDVA

-417 EGNSAVDESML
+417 EGNSAIDESML
-428 TGESIPVDKGKGDSV
+428 TGESIPVDKGKGDPV

-503 AVTLLVWWFVVDAG
+503 TVTLLVWWFVLDAG

-583 TGELSVTDV
+583 AGEPSVTDV
-592 VIAEGNTLSTII
+592 VIAEGNTPSVIT
-604 KTLGNGIEEKQQ
+604 KALGNGAEMEERQK
-616 EEAALLWLAAS
+616 EEAAILWLAAS

-633 HPIGEAIVR
+633 HPIGEAVVR
-642 SAQARGLSP
+642 AAQARGLSP

-666 AQVEGHQIVLGNLK
+666 AQVEGHQVVLGNLK
-680 MMSEGEVDL
+680 MMNEHNIDL
-689 NDLGTEA
+689 NGLETEA
-696 AKLQAGAKSVIWVA
+696 EKLQAHPKSVIWVA
-710 VDGKAAGLIA
+710 IDGKAAGLIA

-733 DQMHRLGLQVVMV
+733 AQMHRLGLQVVMV
-746 TGDNQATAE
+746 TGDNRATAE

-768 EVLPGDKATEVQ
+768 EILPEDKAAEVK
-780 KLQRAMKGESQAIG
+780 KLQLEMNQKSQAIG

-852 RVIKQNLF
+852 RVIRQNLF

-873 AGALHPFTFLPMML
+873 AGVLHPFTFLPMML
-887 RALHPVLAALA
+887 RALHPALAALA
-898 MAFSSVTVVTNS
+898 MAFSSVTVVVNS
-910 LRMKR
+910 LRMRR

>member
-1 MSKFQRM
+1 M
-8 KDELGINILS
+8 
-18 RYESRPT
+18 T
-25 ICSTRMVG
+25 
-33 NSPAALGQWAR
+33 
-44 EPRPTITDTLRK
+44 
-56 CEHALV
+56 
-62 SCESSDETQEECIM
+62 
-76 KEKQVT
+76 EKQVT

-93 SDTVAR
+93 SETIVR

-105 GVATADVNYATER
+105 GVAAADVNYATER

-127 LDESV
+127 LDELA

-137 KDIGYGVATG
+137 EDIGYGVATG

-164 VEKTLNEMRPGVV
+164 IEKTLSEMRPSVV

-187 AQVAYIPGQM
+187 AKIAYLPGQV
-197 TPTDLIAAIKG
+197 TPADLIAAIKG
-208 AGYGVVEADPD
+208 AGYGVVEATPD
-219 QQLADV
+219 QQLVDV
-225 EQAAREAEIDEQ
+225 EQAAREAEIHEQ

-242 IGVAFSLPLF
+242 VGVVFSLPLF
-252 IFSMARDFALLG
+252 IFSMGRDFALLG
-264 AWSHAL
+264 TWSDAL

-325 VALTLGSTALG
+325 VALTLGSAALG
-336 NHVYFETAAVIITLI
+336 SHVYFETAAVIITLI

-371 LMGLQAKTARVVRND
+371 LMGLQAKTARVVRNGEEID
-386 AEVDIPIEQ
+386 TPIEQ

-428 TGESIPVDKGKGDSV
+428 TGESIPVDKEEGDSV

-503 AVTLLVWWFVVDAG
+503 ALTLLVWWFVVDAG

-538 LATPTAIM
+538 LATPTAII

-560 DSKALELAHSLKVII
+560 DSKALELAHSLKVVI

-583 TGELSVTDV
+583 TGEPSVTDV
-592 VIAEGNTLSTII
+592 VIAEGNNPSVITE
-604 KTLGNGIEEKQQ
+604 TLGNGVETEEKQR

-642 SAQARGLSP
+642 SAQARELSP
-651 VEPSQFEALAGHGVI
+651 VEPFQFEALAGHGVI
-666 AQVEGHQIVLGNLK
+666 AQVEGHQVVLGNLK
-680 MMSEGEVDL
+680 MMNEQNVDL
-689 NDLGTEA
+689 NGLEA
-696 AKLQAGAKSVIWVA
+696 EATKLQAGAKSVVWVA
-710 VDGKAAGLIA
+710 LNGKAAGLIA

-746 TGDNQATAE
+746 TGDNRATAE

-768 EVLPGDKATEVQ
+768 EVLPGAKAAEVEN
-780 KLQRAMKGESQAIG
+780 LQREMKGESQAIG

-838 RSVPQAIALSKATM
+838 RSVPQAIALSKVTM

-873 AGALHPFTFLPMML
+873 AGVLHPFTFLPMML

-898 MAFSSVTVVTNS
+898 MAFSSVTVVGNS

>member
-1 MSKFQRM
+1 M
-8 KDELGINILS
+8 
-18 RYESRPT
+18 T
-25 ICSTRMVG
+25 
-33 NSPAALGQWAR
+33 
-44 EPRPTITDTLRK
+44 
-56 CEHALV
+56 
-62 SCESSDETQEECIM
+62 
-76 KEKQVT
+76 EKQIT
-82 LPVTGMHCTNC
+82 LPITGMHCTNC
-93 SDTVAR
+93 SDTVSR

-105 GVATADVNYATER
+105 GVAAANVNYATER
-118 ATVAFNPSV
+118 ATVTFNPSV
-127 LDESV
+127 LDEIA

-137 KDIGYGVATG
+137 KDSGYGVATG

-164 VEKTLNEMRPGVV
+164 VEKVLNEMRPSVV
-177 SATVNFATEK
+177 SARVNFATEK
-187 AQVAYIPGQM
+187 AQIAYLPGQV
-197 TPTDLIAAIKG
+197 TPTDLIAAIEE
-208 AGYGVVEADPD
+208 AGYGVVEADPA

-242 IGVAFSLPLF
+242 VGVAFSLPLF
-252 IFSMARDFALLG
+252 LFSMARDFAVLG
-264 AWSHAL
+264 PWSHAL

-317 FFYSLPVT
+317 FFYSVPVT
-325 VALTLGSTALG
+325 IALTLGSTALG
-336 NHVYFETAAVIITLI
+336 SHVYFETAAVIITLI

-386 AEVDIPIEQ
+386 EEIDIPIEQ

-417 EGNSAVDESML
+417 EGNSAIDESML
-428 TGESIPVDKGKGDSV
+428 TGESIPVDKGEGDPV

-458 HKVGAETALAQIIR
+458 HKVGVETALAQIIR

-492 SVFVPAVIAIA
+492 SVFVPAVITIA
-503 AVTLLVWWFVVDAG
+503 ALTLLVWWFVVDAG

-546 VGTSRGAEQGILFK
+546 VGTSRGAVQGILFK
-560 DSKALELAHSLKVII
+560 DSKALELAHSLKVVV

-583 TGELSVTDV
+583 TGEPSVTNV
-592 VIAEGNTLSTII
+592 VIAEGNTPSVISGA
-604 KTLGNGIEEKQQ
+604 LGNGVEMEEKQK
-616 EEAALLWLAAS
+616 EEATFLWLAAS

-666 AQVEGHQIVLGNLK
+666 AQVEEYQIVLGNLK
-680 MMSEGEVDL
+680 MMNEQNVDL
-689 NDLGTEA
+689 NHLGAEA
-696 AKLQAGAKSVIWVA
+696 AKLQASAKSVVWIA

-746 TGDNQATAE
+746 TGDNRATAE

-768 EVLPGDKATEVQ
+768 EVLPEDKATEV
-780 KLQRAMKGESQAIG
+780 KNLQLEMKGESQAFG

-838 RSVPQAIALSKATM
+838 RSVPQAIALSKTTM

-873 AGALHPFTFLPMML
+873 AGVLYPFTSLPMML

-898 MAFSSVTVVTNS
+898 MAFSSVTVVGNS

>member
-1 MSKFQRM
+1 M
-8 KDELGINILS
+8 
-18 RYESRPT
+18 T
-25 ICSTRMVG
+25 
-33 NSPAALGQWAR
+33 
-44 EPRPTITDTLRK
+44 
-56 CEHALV
+56 
-62 SCESSDETQEECIM
+62 
-76 KEKQVT
+76 EKQVT
-82 LPVTGMHCTNC
+82 LPITGMHCTNC
-93 SDTVAR
+93 SETIAR
-99 ELGKLD
+99 DLGKLD
-105 GVATADVNYATER
+105 GVGAANVNYATEQ
-118 ATVAFNPSV
+118 ATVTFNPSL
-127 LDESV
+127 LDESA
-132 IIERI
+132 IIEKI

-164 VEKTLNEMRPGVV
+164 VEKTLNKLQPNVV
-177 SATVNFATEK
+177 SASVNFATEK
-187 AQVAYIPGQM
+187 AQIAYIPGQV
-197 TPTDLIAAIKG
+197 TPANLIAAIEG

-219 QQLADV
+219 QLVDA
-225 EQAAREAEIDEQ
+225 EGAARETEIHEQ

-242 IGVAFSLPLF
+242 TGVAFSFPLF
-252 IFSMARDFALLG
+252 LFSMARDFALLG
-264 AWSHAL
+264 AWSDAL
-270 WGYWLMFVL
+270 WGNWLMFAL

-325 VALTLGSTALG
+325 IALTLGSTALG
-336 NHVYFETAAVIITLI
+336 SHVYFETSAVIITLI

-371 LMGLQAKTARVVRND
+371 LMGLQAKTACVVRNGG
-386 AEVDIPIEQ
+386 EIDIPIEQ
-395 VVVGDVV
+395 VVVGDEV

-417 EGNSAVDESML
+417 DGNSTVDESML
-428 TGESIPVDKGKGDSV
+428 TGESIPVDKVKGDPV

-492 SVFVPAVIAIA
+492 SVFVPVVIAIA
-503 AVTLLVWWFVVDAG
+503 ALTLLVWWFVVDAG

-546 VGTSRGAEQGILFK
+546 VGTSKGAEQGILFK
-560 DSKALELAHSLKVII
+560 DSKALELAHSLKVVI

-583 TGELSVTDV
+583 TGEPSVTDV
-592 VIAEGNTLSTII
+592 VIAEGDTSSVITKALR
-604 KTLGNGIEEKQQ
+604 NGGEMEERQK
-616 EEAALLWLAAS
+616 EEAAILWLAAS

-633 HPIGEAIVR
+633 HPIGDAIVR
-642 SAQARGLSP
+642 EAQVRGLSLA
-651 VEPSQFEALAGHGVI
+651 EPSRFEALAGHGVI
-666 AQVEGHQIVLGNLK
+666 AEVEGHQVVLGNLK
-680 MMSEGEVDL
+680 MMNERDVDL

-696 AKLQAGAKSVIWVA
+696 EKLQTDAKSVIWVA
-710 VDGKAAGLIA
+710 INGKAAGLIA
-720 VADTIKPGSKEAI
+720 VADTIKPGSQEAI
-733 DQMHRLGLQVVMV
+733 AQMHRLGLQVVMV
-746 TGDNQATAE
+746 TGDNRATAE
-755 SIGNALGIDRILA
+755 SIGNALGIDRIFAEILPESKAA
-768 EVLPGDKATEVQ
+768 EVK
-780 KLQRAMKGESQAIG
+780 KLQREMEGKSEGIG
-794 GVAMVGDGIN
+794 SVAMVGDGIN

-827 AADVTLISGDL
+827 AADVTLMRGDL

-852 RVIKQNLF
+852 RVIRQNLF

-873 AGALHPFTFLPMML
+873 AGVLHPFTFLPMIL
-887 RALHPVLAALA
+887 RSLHPVLAALA
-898 MAFSSVTVVTNS
+898 MAFSSVTVVANS
-910 LRMKR
+910 LRMRR